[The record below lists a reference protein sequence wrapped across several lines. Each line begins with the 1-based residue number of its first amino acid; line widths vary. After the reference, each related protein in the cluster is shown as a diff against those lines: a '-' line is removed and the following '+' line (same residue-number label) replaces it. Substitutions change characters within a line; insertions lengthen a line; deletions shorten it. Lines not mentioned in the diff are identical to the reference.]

1 MGARFYKRTIYI
13 FFFLKVESHVT
24 QTGLKLSTGVQPSPK
39 MLGTE
44 PSTSRILS
52 EHYTNSAHPS
62 PRKPFP
68 FTNKTKKTAIEKMN
82 KTAH

>member
-1 MGARFYKRTIYI
+1 MSPDTWGWRGKHRSMLIWEQDFTKELYTF

-52 EHYTNSAHPS
+52 EHYTN
-62 PRKPFP
+62 
-68 FTNKTKKTAIEKMN
+68 
-82 KTAH
+82 

>member
-1 MGARFYKRTIYI
+1 MGARLYKRTIYI

-39 MLGTE
+39 MPGTE

-52 EHYTNSAHPS
+52 EHYTN
-62 PRKPFP
+62 
-68 FTNKTKKTAIEKMN
+68 
-82 KTAH
+82 